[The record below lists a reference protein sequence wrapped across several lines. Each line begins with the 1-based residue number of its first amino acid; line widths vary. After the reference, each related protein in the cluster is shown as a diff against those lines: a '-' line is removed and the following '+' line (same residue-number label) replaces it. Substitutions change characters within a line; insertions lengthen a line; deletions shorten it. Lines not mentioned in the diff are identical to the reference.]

1 MIEINIIVS
10 KDKIEKYPPILQSG
24 IILQCEAGQSVGT
37 FLANL
42 PGFDM
47 DYIVNKIQTVF
58 LDGNAI
64 DDMET
69 QLNNSPSVLA
79 LSAAMPGLAG
89 AIFRRNSLH
98 AALRTPD
105 SNNNVTTQVES
116 TIAVRLK
123 LFNTIASDKGQG
135 ILEKGG
141 VFSGS
146 VLINFFQ
153 QRLQLKQSLI
163 SIETIDGYINTDVFL
178 SFLQPSEKYIV
189 TISFQ

>member
-1 MIEINIIVS
+1 MLEIKIIVS
-10 KDKIEKYPPILQSG
+10 KDKIKKYSSILQAG
-24 IILQCEAGQSVGT
+24 IILQCEAGQTVGT

-47 DYIVNKIQTVF
+47 DYIINKIQTVF

-98 AALRTPD
+98 ASLRTPD
-105 SNNNVTTQVES
+105 SKMSVTTLVES
-116 TIAVRLK
+116 TIPVRLK
-123 LFNTIASDKGQG
+123 LFNMIASDKGQG

-146 VLINFFQ
+146 ILIDFFQ
-153 QRLQLKQSLI
+153 PRLQLRQSLL
-163 SIETIDGYINTDVFL
+163 SIETLDGYIDTDVFL
-178 SFLQPSEKYIV
+178 PFLQPTEEYKV
-189 TISFQ
+189 TISSQ